1 MRDSDSGETVPHS
14 ERAPL
19 VLGMF
24 ERYATGQESDRTI
37 AAWLNAKGAR
47 TTKGRAFAKGTVREM
62 LVNASYCGYVTGL
75 RDQSREIRGRHEPIV
90 PEELFDR
97 VQEVRSWRTRV
108 LKPGPPS
115 DEYLLRKLLYC
126 ERCGARMHGTRGSRP
141 PVRRY
146 ICSTR
151 RHGDP
156 CGEPIVKAE
165 PLEAQLVDWLRAFQ
179 TDDALRK
186 SVLKAISE
194 AAHDAGADGTRHRD
208 LTAQL
213 ERLQDL
219 YIMGDITKPQYVMRR
234 QALEQELERLGPPT
248 DPQLDQAAAL
258 LADFARFWEIEPSP
272 AERRK
277 LIAQLFERIWEH
289 EGAIVAVRPRA
300 GFTPYFEAAQ
310 KQQRHRT
317 ERCGAEGGSDG
328 GQTPT

>member
-1 MRDSDSGETVPHS
+1 
-14 ERAPL
+14 
-19 VLGMF
+19 
-24 ERYATGQESDRTI
+24 
-37 AAWLNAKGAR
+37 
-47 TTKGRAFAKGTVREM
+47 
-62 LVNASYCGYVTGL
+62 
-75 RDQSREIRGRHEPIV
+75 
-90 PEELFDR
+90 

-165 PLEAQLVDWLRAFQ
+165 PLEAQFVDWLRAFQ
-179 TDDALRK
+179 PDDELRER
-186 SVLKAISE
+186 VLAAIRG
-194 AAHDAGADGTRHRD
+194 ATHDADADGTRRRD

-213 ERLQDL
+213 ARLQDL
-219 YIMGDITKPQYVMRR
+219 YVMGDLTKPQYVMRR

-258 LADFARFWEIEPSP
+258 LADFARFWETEPSP

-277 LIAQLFERIWEH
+277 LIASLFERIWEQD
-289 EGAIVAVRPRA
+289 GAIVAVQPHGASRRTSKPPRN
-300 GFTPYFEAAQ
+300 
-310 KQQRHRT
+310 
-317 ERCGAEGGSDG
+317 
-328 GQTPT
+328 

>member
-1 MRDSDSGETVPHS
+1 MPHP

-47 TTKGRAFAKGTVREM
+47 TAKGRAFAKDTVREM

-126 ERCGARMHGTRGSRP
+126 ERCGARMHGTRGSPP

-179 TDDALRK
+179 PDDELREN
-186 SVLKAISE
+186 VLEAISE
-194 AAHDAGADGTRHRD
+194 ATHDADADGTRRRD

-219 YIMGDITKPQYVMRR
+219 YVMGDITKPQYVLRR

-258 LADFARFWEIEPSP
+258 LADFGRFWEIEPSP

-289 EGAIVAVRPRA
+289 ARRDRRRQTARRLRALLRGRSQTTTAPQQVRCRKRERRGSNPHVTPRI
-300 GFTPYFEAAQ
+300 EI
-310 KQQRHRT
+310 RM
-317 ERCGAEGGSDG
+317 
-328 GQTPT
+328 